1 MRKKMEWW
9 EKEYAFEKT
18 WNSGRASQDLWRY
31 IPDKV
36 SNGVADV
43 CTDSDGYWI
52 YLNPGWTS
60 CDGGEDCRT
69 IHTYLISDLKEDIKT
84 IKRVVLEGDNAPG
97 KWICRKWS
105 ENKEKGWLS
114 TFELFDTE
122 EQAEEH
128 GIEYVDRDPD
138 EYEFSRHYEVYRG

>member
-9 EKEYAFEKT
+9 EKEEAFEKT
-18 WNSGRASQDLWRY
+18 WLSGRASQNLWRY

-36 SNGVADV
+36 SDGVEDV

-60 CDGGEDCRT
+60 RDGGSDCSI

-84 IKRVVLEGDNAPG
+84 IR
-97 KWICRKWS
+97 R
-105 ENKEKGWLS
+105 
-114 TFELFDTE
+114 
-122 EQAEEH
+122 
-128 GIEYVDRDPD
+128 
-138 EYEFSRHYEVYRG
+138 EVMV